1 MLEMKQKHCLWS
13 TEHHKDS
20 VENEIANHKTW
31 QRTITTCL
39 KNKNLRFP
47 SKIAT
52 MLTIKHRNDCVNV
65 YFITINAIETFP
77 VTTWHDHHDKAFQRG
92 MVTCSLSLKHTGE
105 VLPRKINTT
114 ALSYY
119 IKLFAVTKRN
129 SCKFFK
135 PLKKWSTGDH
145 AIGCLWTVGRVISKS
160 NKMHMKLIK
169 QFKNLICEREIF
181 IVFANILAANQSPH
195 VSDSYKKRQ
204 SIIFIAKISR
214 ANQFIFVKPWNKV
227 VANNLYYI

>member
-1 MLEMKQKHCLWS
+1 MSALKSPESSKVSEAKDVGVLDFFWNSSVHDLGALKKNQDLAMLEMKQKHCLRS

-39 KNKNLRFP
+39 KNENLRFP

-52 MLTIKHRNDCVNV
+52 MLTIKHGNDCVNV

-160 NKMHMKLIK
+160 TRCTYN
-169 QFKNLICEREIF
+169 
-181 IVFANILAANQSPH
+181 
-195 VSDSYKKRQ
+195 
-204 SIIFIAKISR
+204 
-214 ANQFIFVKPWNKV
+214 
-227 VANNLYYI
+227 